1 MTSRRSTSVRR
12 RLALAPLVVLAV
24 AVVGCSSSKDEAA
37 TTTTEKAATSTTVKA
52 ATSSTAA
59 PATTAATGGV
69 PALGPN
75 ELGKIRV
82 GQTQEELEATG
93 QVGPVGP
100 GCEAAGP
107 NAESAELK
115 VPGTT
120 PDQLTGAVLLD
131 EDVVSGITISEG
143 QTVDGVKIDM
153 KIDQATKQM
162 EAAGYTLEPDDGTG
176 DMFGVV
182 IAQFTKDGE
191 PVYGLVAEKFSKKV
205 TSISTPSVAI
215 CE

>member
-1 MTSRRSTSVRR
+1 MTLRSSVTVR
-12 RLALAPLVVLAV
+12 RLALAPLLVLSV
-24 AVVGCSSSKDEAA
+24 AVVGCSSSDDEAA
-37 TTTTEKAATSTTVKA
+37 TTSTTAAPSTTAASSASTTE
-52 ATSSTAA
+52 A
-59 PATTAATGGV
+59 PATTAAADGV

-75 ELGKIRV
+75 ELGKIRI

-100 GCEAAGP
+100 GCEANGP
-107 NAESAELK
+107 NAEAADLK

-120 PDQLTGAVLLD
+120 PDQLTGVVQLD

-143 QTVDGVKIDM
+143 RTVDGVAIDM
-153 KIDQATKQM
+153 KIDQATKMM

-182 IAQFTKDGE
+182 IAQFTKGGE

>member
-1 MTSRRSTSVRR
+1 MTLRSSTSVR
-12 RLALAPLVVLAV
+12 RLALAPLLVLAV
-24 AVVGCSSSKDEAA
+24 AVAGCSSSKDEAS
-37 TTTTEKAATSTTVKA
+37 TTTTAKAATSTT
-52 ATSSTAA
+52 ATSSASTTEA
-59 PATTAATGGV
+59 PATTAAADGV

-75 ELGKIRV
+75 ELGKIKV

-93 QVGPVGP
+93 QTGPVGP

-107 NAESAELK
+107 NAEAADLK

-143 QTVDGVKIDM
+143 RTVEGLTIGTKID
-153 KIDQATKQM
+153 DATKLL

-182 IAQFTKDGE
+182 IAQFTKGGE

>member
-1 MTSRRSTSVRR
+1 MTLRTSFPVR
-12 RLALAPLVVLAV
+12 RLALAPLLVVSV
-24 AVVGCSSSKDEAA
+24 AVVGCSSSSDD
-37 TTTTEKAATSTTVKA
+37 
-52 ATSSTAA
+52 TSSTTTSAA
-59 PATTAATGGV
+59 PSTTAASSSSTTSAPTTTAPADGV
-69 PALGPN
+69 PVLAPGRLGTV
-75 ELGKIRV
+75 EL

-93 QVGPVGP
+93 LVGPVGP

-143 QTVDGVKIDM
+143 QTVEGVKIGM
-153 KIDQATKQM
+153 KIDEATKMM
-162 EAAGYTLEPDDGTG
+162 EAAGFTLEPDDGTG

-182 IAQFTKDGE
+182 IAQFTEYGE

>member
-1 MTSRRSTSVRR
+1 MISRSSTSVRR
-12 RLALAPLVVLAV
+12 CRALAPLLVLSV
-24 AVVGCSSSKDEAA
+24 ALVGCSSSGGEAS
-37 TTTTEKAATSTTVKA
+37 TTTTVAASTSTSAK
-52 ATSSTAA
+52 SSASTTAA
-59 PATTAATGGV
+59 PATTAAASGV

-75 ELGKIRV
+75 EIGKIKI

-107 NAESAELK
+107 NSETAELK
-115 VPGTT
+115 IPGTT

-143 QTVDGVKIDM
+143 QTVDGIKIDM
-153 KIDQATKQM
+153 KIDEATKQM

-182 IAQFTKDGE
+182 IAQFTKAGE